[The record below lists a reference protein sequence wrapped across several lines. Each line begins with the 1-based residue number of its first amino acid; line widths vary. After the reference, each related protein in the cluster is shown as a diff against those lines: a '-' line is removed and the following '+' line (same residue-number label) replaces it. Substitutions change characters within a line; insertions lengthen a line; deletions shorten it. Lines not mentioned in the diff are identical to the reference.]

1 MGPKLTIAQF
11 GALHPRVLKALDVD
25 GPLFGFEL
33 NLNALPQMKARGAKT
48 RAKLD
53 VIDRSPVRRDLAFV
67 VSDSVPAADL
77 LAAIRGAD
85 KQLVSELAV
94 FDVYAGKGIEEG
106 HRSIG
111 VEVTLQPQGAT
122 LTDKEIEAVMDK
134 IVEKAGKAT
143 GATLRG

>member
-1 MGPKLTIAQF
+1 
-11 GALHPRVLKALDVD
+11 VLA
-25 GPLFGFEL
+25 
-33 NLNALPQMKARGAKT
+33 
-48 RAKLD
+48 
-53 VIDRSPVRRDLAFV
+53 
-67 VSDSVPAADL
+67 DSVPVADL

-85 KQLVSELAV
+85 KQLVSDLSV

-111 VEVTLQPQGAT
+111 VEVTLQPQGET
-122 LTDKEIEAVMDK
+122 LTDKEIEAVMEK